1 MQVFNLRKIEVSKR
15 SDGLKRLKKF
25 MVIVINYLATFYQS
39 ACAKLGNDW

>member
-25 MVIVINYLATFYQS
+25 MVIVVNYLYLYS
-39 ACAKLGNDW
+39 NI